1 MKWIK
6 TFWIYSMSVIY
17 REMISQII
25 LEDPYNHHHHRHKDK
40 KKKKK
45 KDKKK
50 SHDKVGTNKYMAK
63 L

>member
-1 MKWIK
+1 
-6 TFWIYSMSVIY
+6 MSVIY
-17 REMISQII
+17 REIISQII